1 MSNISIIGI
10 RHGEAIHNVL
20 YDRIGTD
27 AFTQFQDTSLTSQG
41 MLQALEARRKVPKI
55 DVVLVSPLMRTLQTA
70 SVIFPGVKMIALDE
84 LMEYPQNTEI
94 CNRRSS
100 IDNLSKLFPHV
111 DFSRTSENDG
121 FGVKDANAHLEKQT
135 IKFNKILKSFTP
147 DTNKIAIVSH
157 SSWLKHYINGTIGD
171 IYQELPHCE
180 PLPIVVT
187 NKI

>member
-27 AFTQFQDTSLTSQG
+27 AFTQFQDTSLTTQG
-41 MLQALEARRKVPKI
+41 MLQALEARQKVPEI

-94 CNRRSS
+94 CNQRSEIS
-100 IDNLSKLFPHV
+100 DLTNLFPHV
-111 DFSRTSENDG
+111 DFSYTSQDNG
-121 FGVKDANAHLEKQT
+121 FGVKDADAHLEKQT
-135 IKFNKILKSFTP
+135 EKFNKILKSFTP
-147 DTNKIAIVSH
+147 NTNKIAIVSH

>member
-1 MSNISIIGI
+1 
-10 RHGEAIHNVL
+10 
-20 YDRIGTD
+20 
-27 AFTQFQDTSLTSQG
+27 
-41 MLQALEARRKVPKI
+41 MLSY

-84 LMEYPQNTEI
+84 LMEYPQNVEI

-100 IDNLSKLFPHV
+100 IDDLSKLFPHV

-121 FGVKDANAHLEKQT
+121 FGVKNADTHLEKQT

-147 DTNKIAIVSH
+147 DTDKIAIVSH
-157 SSWLKHYINGTIGD
+157 STWLKNYINGTIGD

>member
-20 YDRIGTD
+20 YDHIGTD
-27 AFTQFQDTSLTSQG
+27 AFTQFQDTTLTSRG
-41 MLQALEARRKVPKI
+41 MLQALEARLKVPGI

-94 CNRRSS
+94 CNQRSEIS
-100 IDNLSKLFPHV
+100 DLTNLFPHV
-111 DFSRTSENDG
+111 DFSYTSQDNG
-121 FGVKDANAHLEKQT
+121 FGVKDADAHLEKQT
-135 IKFNKILKSFTP
+135 EKFNKILKSFTP
-147 DTNKIAIVSH
+147 NTNKIAIVSH

>member
-100 IDNLSKLFPHV
+100 IDDLSKLFPHV

-121 FGVKDANAHLEKQT
+121 FGVENADTHLEKQT
-135 IKFNKILKSFTP
+135 LKFNKILKSFTP